1 MNKREAEN
9 GLPFN
14 DFNKVNWCCNTVNS
28 GYKKIFKKIFKKLL
42 TSLFRNDTIFK
53 HCRKTASAKNLDK

>member
-42 TSLFRNDTIFK
+42 TI
-53 HCRKTASAKNLDK
+53 KN